1 MYIFSNFDNI
11 IVNYSCPKESGN
23 EFILAFYKFCI
34 SLSMNK
40 EQKLSEV
47 LCICKLFY
55 RCYSWLVRLNSNQ
68 NISFVNGGCQLFT
81 SDHKFISPQKSSVE
95 EIFALIQPGLETRA
109 RASSRVSPFSWMP
122 PESSCS
128 CNRFFLSG
136 ILFDQHK
143 LRTEKQNKDFFRARD
158 EEINCSARGQG
169 FRTTLFV
176 FCQERDTFSFCIVH
190 PEASPS
196 FKALP

>member
-11 IVNYSCPKESGN
+11 NVNYSCPKESGN

-47 LCICKLFY
+47 HCIFKLFY
-55 RCYSWLVRLNSNQ
+55 RCYSWFIRLNCNQ
-68 NISFVNGGCQLFT
+68 NISFINGELSAFY
-81 SDHKFISPQKSSVE
+81 FWPRLSPHRSHLWRYLPWYK
-95 EIFALIQPGLETRA
+95 LGLETRA

-122 PESSCS
+122 LESSCS

-143 LRTEKQNKDFFRARD
+143 QRTGKQNKDFFRARD
-158 EEINCSARGQG
+158 EEINRSARGQG
-169 FRTTLFV
+169 FKTALSVFYRKVILFHFALSTLKAS
-176 FCQERDTFSFCIVH
+176 TSF
-190 PEASPS
+190 EAFP
-196 FKALP
+196 